1 MADTNGAGTLRP
13 LAGARRVV
21 VKLGTA
27 LLTGAVDQLDL
38 PTMQDLVGQ
47 VVALRERGVEVV
59 VVTSGAV
66 AAGRQA
72 LEERDSAPDALPA
85 PRERTPLLRQVLAAV
100 GQSRLM
106 HVYEQLFGARG
117 VIVAQALLT
126 RGDVDDEIRRK
137 NTQNTLEELLKLGV
151 VPVVNENDVV
161 ANDELEGVIIGDND
175 TLSGMVARM
184 LSADLLIILGE
195 VAGLYSADPNVHPDV
210 ELIPEVLDL
219 EALAADV
226 SGPLSPTARG
236 GMVTKI
242 QAAREITAAGIDVII
257 ADGHQPDVLARLLAG
272 EPLGTWFSAQRAEE
286 ATPFDQA
293 QDRLRQAQGERLV

>member
-1 MADTNGAGTLRP
+1 MASSNGAGSLRP
-13 LAGARRVV
+13 LAEARRVV

-38 PTMQDLVGQ
+38 PTMKDLVGQ
-47 VVALRERGVEVV
+47 IVALRERGVEVV

-72 LEERDSAPDALPA
+72 LEAQHSAPDALPV

-106 HVYEQLFGARG
+106 QVYEELFDARG

-126 RGDVDDEIRRK
+126 RGDVDDEVRRK
-137 NTQNTLEELLKLGV
+137 NTQNTLEELLNLGV
-151 VPVVNENDVV
+151 VPIVNENDVV

-175 TLSGMVARM
+175 TLSAVVARI
-184 LSADLLIILGE
+184 LGANLLIILGE

-210 ELIPEVLDL
+210 ELITEVPDL

-236 GMVTKI
+236 GMTTKI
-242 QAAREITAAGIDVII
+242 QAARDITVAGISVII

-272 EPLGTWFSAQRAEE
+272 EPLGTWFAASERTKE
-286 ATPFDQA
+286 AT
-293 QDRLRQAQGERLV
+293 G

>member
-1 MADTNGAGTLRP
+1 MASTNGAASQRP
-13 LAGARRVV
+13 LAEARRVV

-38 PTMQDLVGQ
+38 PTLEDLVAQ
-47 VVALRERGVEVV
+47 VVTLRARGVDVV

-72 LEERDSAPDALPA
+72 LEERDSAPDALPE
-85 PRERTPLLRQVLAAV
+85 PRERTPLLRQVLAAI

-106 HVYEQLFGARG
+106 HEYERLFGARG

-126 RGDVDDEIRRK
+126 RGDVDDEVRRL

-151 VPVVNENDVV
+151 LPIINENDVV

-175 TLSGMVARM
+175 TLSAVVAR
-184 LSADLLIILGE
+184 LLGADLLIILGE

-210 ELIPEVLDL
+210 EFISEVPDL
-219 EALAADV
+219 EALSADV
-226 SGPLSPTARG
+226 STPPNARARG
-236 GMVTKI
+236 GMATKI
-242 QAAREITAAGIDVII
+242 SAAREATAAGTSVII
-257 ADGHQPDVLARLLAG
+257 ADGHLPDVLARLLAG
-272 EPLGTWFSAQRAEE
+272 EPLGTWFAAAEKTKE
-286 ATPFDQA
+286 AT
-293 QDRLRQAQGERLV
+293 G

>member
-38 PTMQDLVGQ
+38 PTMKDLVGQ
-47 VVALRERGVEVV
+47 IVALRGRGVEVA

-85 PRERTPLLRQVLAAV
+85 PRERTPLMRQVLAAV

-106 HVYEQLFGARG
+106 EVYEQLFGALG
-117 VIVAQALLT
+117 VVVAQALLT
-126 RGDVDDEIRRK
+126 RGDVDDETRRK
-137 NTQNTLEELLKLGV
+137 NTQNTLEALLKLGV
-151 VPVVNENDVV
+151 VPIVNENDVV

-175 TLSGMVARM
+175 TLSGMVARI

-210 ELIPEVLDL
+210 ELIPEVPDL

-242 QAAREITAAGIDVII
+242 RAAREITAAGIGVII

-272 EPLGTWFSAQRAEE
+272 EALGTWFSAA
-286 ATPFDQA
+286 PFN
-293 QDRLRQAQGERLV
+293 QAQGERLG

>member
-272 EPLGTWFSAQRAEE
+272 EPLGTWFSAQRAGE
-286 ATPFDQA
+286 AI
-293 QDRLRQAQGERLV
+293 G

>member
-1 MADTNGAGTLRP
+1 MASSNGAGSLRP
-13 LAGARRVV
+13 LAEARRVV

-38 PTMQDLVGQ
+38 PTMKDLVGQ
-47 VVALRERGVEVV
+47 IVVLRERGVEVV

-72 LEERDSAPDALPA
+72 LEERDSAPDALPV

-106 HVYEQLFGARG
+106 QVYEELFDARG
-117 VIVAQALLT
+117 VVVAQALLT
-126 RGDVDDEIRRK
+126 RGDVDDEVRRK

-151 VPVVNENDVV
+151 VPIINENDVV

-175 TLSGMVARM
+175 TLSAVVARM

-210 ELIPEVLDL
+210 ELIPEVVDL
-219 EALAADV
+219 EALSADV
-226 SGPLSPTARG
+226 GGPLSPTARG

-242 QAAREITAAGIDVII
+242 SAAREATVAGTSVII
-257 ADGHQPDVLARLLAG
+257 ADGHLPDVLARLLAG
-272 EPLGTWFSAQRAEE
+272 EPLGTWFAAAQRTKE
-286 ATPFDQA
+286 AT
-293 QDRLRQAQGERLV
+293 G